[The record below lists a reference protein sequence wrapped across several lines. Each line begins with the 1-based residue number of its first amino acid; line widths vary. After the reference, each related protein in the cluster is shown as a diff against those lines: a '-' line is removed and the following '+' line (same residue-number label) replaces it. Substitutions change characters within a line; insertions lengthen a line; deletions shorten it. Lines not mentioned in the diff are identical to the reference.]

1 MRIRTGVKVAAL
13 AVELEAR
20 MAHHELKEEFIAWV
34 GEDSFTCLGARAAL
48 RQNTLVM
55 QVYEELD
62 AAECTARLHRDLAV
76 FVDEQLTEGHE
87 FASFVAL
94 FLGPRVS
101 DEEEFEEL
109 LWRQLGRLH
118 RFDARTHSWS
128 PGYSS
133 DPESREFA
141 FSVAGHPFFVA
152 GFNPEASRISR
163 RFSRPVLVFNSH
175 EQFTR
180 LKAQGTYYGLQRR
193 IREREVRL
201 QGSVNPMLSDHGE
214 TSEAR
219 QYSGR
224 AVPVDWTCPFSPEA
238 ATTE

>member
-1 MRIRTGVKVAAL
+1 MK
-13 AVELEAR
+13 LEAG

-34 GEDSFTCLGARAAL
+34 GGDSFTCLGARAAL
-48 RQNTLVM
+48 RQNTLVL
-55 QVYEELD
+55 QVYEGLD
-62 AAECTARLHRDLAV
+62 AAECTARLHRDLTA
-76 FVDEQLTEGHE
+76 FVEKELTEGHE

-101 DEEEFEEL
+101 SEEEFEQL
-109 LWRQLGRLH
+109 LWQQLGRLH
-118 RFDARTHSWS
+118 RFDAKTHSWS

-133 DPESREFA
+133 DPESGEFA

-163 RFSRPVLVFNSH
+163 RYPYPVLVFNSH
-175 EQFTR
+175 EQFAR

-201 QGSVNPMLSDHGE
+201 QGSINPMLSDHGE
-214 TSEAR
+214 SSEAR
-219 QYSGR
+219 QYAGR
-224 AVPVDWTCPFSPEA
+224 AVPEDWTCPFSAEG
-238 ATTE
+238 ATSG